1 MRRTIGLLL
10 ASGLAMLVA
19 GCASTH
25 TTGAAATT
33 GGGAAA
39 GAASSQQ
46 SVSLRN
52 FNLRVKCPGVNTL
65 KQHGWTNEQIQAQLN
80 VQPEDIPA
88 CEKWVAEQPKGYVPP
103 PPPGV
108 VRKTI
113 KLPTAPGAA
122 PAAGTSAAAAPAAPA
137 APAKK

>member
-19 GCASTH
+19 GCASTGGG
-25 TTGAAATT
+25 TTAGTTPAA

-39 GAASSQQ
+39 APTESM
-46 SVSLRN
+46 RN
-52 FNLRVKCPGVNTL
+52 FNLRVKCPGVHTL
-65 KQHGWTNEQIQAQLN
+65 KLHGWTDQQIQAQLS
-80 VQPEDIPA
+80 VEPDEISA

-108 VRKTI
+108 TPKKVE
-113 KLPTAPGAA
+113 L
-122 PAAGTSAAAAPAAPA
+122 PAAQASPAAANGSTAA

>member
-19 GCASTH
+19 GCASTGGGAAPAG
-25 TTGAAATT
+25 GAAAT
-33 GGGAAA
+33 GGAAA
-39 GAASSQQ
+39 Q

-52 FNLRVKCPGVNTL
+52 FNLRVKCPGVHTL
-65 KQHGWTNEQIQAQLN
+65 KLHGWTDQQIEAQLS
-80 VQPEDIPA
+80 VEPDDIAA

-108 VRKTI
+108 VPK
-113 KLPTAPGAA
+113 KVEL
-122 PAAGTSAAAAPAAPA
+122 PAAGNGGSAAAAE
-137 APAKK
+137 PAKK